1 MKRLYGIGIGP
12 GEPTLISV
20 KGNDVLRRVDRV
32 FTPTGR
38 TSSTSRAREILNGL
52 GVPAEKFHD
61 LVFPMLRD
69 RSKLYEYWKHNAET
83 IIENMA
89 DVDEAAFVT
98 LGDPSIYSTW
108 IYLRARLTE
117 MAADVEIET
126 IPGVTTMSAA
136 AARLGI
142 PLVAGD
148 EKLALVPVPDDLKA
162 LDSLFESFDTVVL
175 FKIGRRL
182 QDLLARLQETG
193 MLNSCYYA
201 RQVGLE
207 NELVTADLAG
217 LPDEERGYLSTI
229 IVRAAD
235 ARGGMA

>member
-12 GEPTLISV
+12 GDPTLISV
-20 KGNDVLRRVDRV
+20 KGNDVLCRVGRV

-38 TSSTSRAREILNGL
+38 ASAGSRAREILTGL
-52 GVPAEKFHD
+52 AIPSERLHD

-69 RSKLYEYWKHNAET
+69 RSKLSEHWKRNAEE

-108 IYLRARLTE
+108 IYLRERLRQMST
-117 MAADVEIET
+117 DVRTET

-142 PLVAGD
+142 PLVSGD
-148 EKLALVPVPDDLKA
+148 EKLALVPVPDDLRD
-162 LDSLFESFDTVVL
+162 LDLLFESFDTVVL

-182 QDLLARLQETG
+182 QNLLAHLDESR
-193 MLNSCYYA
+193 MLAHCYYA

-207 NELVTADLAG
+207 NEFVTPDLRE
-217 LPDEERGYLSTI
+217 LSDEERGYLSTI

-235 ARGGMA
+235 ARGGSA